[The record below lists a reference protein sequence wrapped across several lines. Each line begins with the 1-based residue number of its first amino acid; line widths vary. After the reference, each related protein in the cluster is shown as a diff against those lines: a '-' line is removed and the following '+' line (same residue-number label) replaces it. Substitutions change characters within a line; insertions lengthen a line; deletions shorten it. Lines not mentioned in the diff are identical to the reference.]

1 MVEPYSSGGQLA
13 HQLLQQVSQQI
24 CSLLRI
30 NRFWMI
36 LDSGRFWNL
45 EAIDFG
51 GFWYLVI
58 FGSVFSTLF
67 WVLDGLFN
75 LGMYLVGWSS
85 HGAPH
90 RRSPTHWQKPHH
102 RPEANEPTKDLDV
115 STLLKGFF
123 DSCEIHPNHPKG
135 KAFGRIILVQ
145 TGITNLLAVEFAV
158 KGKGTTMSLWTCSAS
173 QQKAHVIVRSTKPHS
188 YPFITLN
195 LSKCY
200 DHHVAQCCWTSDA
213 FFGQWNHWYPLGQRY
228 LDARINTPWSIG
240 YFSQI
245 SIPIINGNVM

>member
-1 MVEPYSSGGQLA
+1 MWPQRWLNHVEPYSSGGQLA

-67 WVLDGLFN
+67 WVLDGLLN
-75 LGMYLVGWSS
+75 LGMCILLADGRHGKLSRIVFY
-85 HGAPH
+85 GAPH
-90 RRSPTHWQKPHH
+90 RRSPTHWQKLHH
-102 RPEANEPTKDLDV
+102 RPEANEPTDLDV

-123 DSCEIHPNHPKG
+123 DSCEIHWNPSKPPPKKQHLEG
-135 KAFGRIILVQ
+135 SF
-145 TGITNLLAVEFAV
+145 
-158 KGKGTTMSLWTCSAS
+158 W
-173 QQKAHVIVRSTKPHS
+173 
-188 YPFITLN
+188 
-195 LSKCY
+195 SK
-200 DHHVAQCCWTSDA
+200 QE
-213 FFGQWNHWYPLGQRY
+213 
-228 LDARINTPWSIG
+228 
-240 YFSQI
+240 
-245 SIPIINGNVM
+245 